1 MQMMRQDEDVAG
13 DMKMWQQAVG
23 EAKTNCDTIGQ
34 GSK

>member
-1 MQMMRQDEDVAG
+1 MRQDKENAG
-13 DMKMWQQAVG
+13 DKKMWQQAVG